1 MATSYPEAPEFGGN
15 TGEELVWN
23 RLMAQ
28 LPEQATVF
36 HSLQIAHLGQREID
50 FLVLWPGVGVAVL
63 EVKGGTVRRTHGR
76 WFSRGHRGEDHP
88 IEDPVR
94 QVRAAKHKL
103 REYLAGTD
111 AHAARFAELVVFPF
125 TRVGH
130 DFNAP
135 GTPLS
140 ILAGRD
146 DLDHLAEKIKAAI
159 HAEGMGTT
167 PQVASESP
175 FEDLI
180 TAILAN
186 TEDLGPVRAGAVEL
200 EDHADHLTENQR
212 VLLDVLAE
220 QPRLHI
226 QGPAGSGKTY
236 LALEQARRL
245 TEGGGRVA
253 VLCFNQGLAG
263 HLNEVA
269 GRWKRPAEYVG
280 AFHDLADLLRVPSAP
295 HLLPAAHDVDPQLF
309 WEVRLPQALTR
320 AARSLPR
327 EQRFDAIVVDE
338 GQDFRPLWWEAVIAL
353 LTDRGGNGLF
363 VFSDSNQ
370 SVYHRRPARP
380 LGMVPLSLRENLR
393 NTKQIANLAGAFTG
407 HSQRVRGLGGEP
419 VELIDVPASEAVAAA
434 DDAVDHLIADGWDPG
449 QIALLTTKYKHP
461 EQENQIRHHGKAGYW
476 AGYFGDRDVF
486 YSSVQG
492 FKGLERSAVVL
503 AVNGWHAG
511 LGRELLYTGMSRAR
525 TKLVVVGPRAEIE
538 ACGGPAVAKRLA
550 EAVAGRVDA
559 P

>member
-15 TGEELVWN
+15 TGEELVWK
-23 RLMAQ
+23 RLMEQ
-28 LPEQATVF
+28 LPDHATVF
-36 HSLQIAHLGQREID
+36 HSLHIAHLGEREID

-63 EVKGGTVRRTHGR
+63 EVKGGTVRRSRGH
-76 WFSRGHRGEDHP
+76 WFSRGRGGEDHR

-94 QVRAAKHKL
+94 QARAAKHKL
-103 REYLAGTD
+103 REYLAGTA
-111 AHAARFAELVVFPF
+111 AHATRFAELAVFPY
-125 TRVGH
+125 THVGN
-130 DFNAP
+130 DFHAP

-140 ILAGRD
+140 ILAGRE
-146 DLDHLAEKIKAAI
+146 DLDHLAEKVKAAI
-159 HAEGMGTT
+159 NAEGTHGE
-167 PQVASESP
+167 AHSGDSP
-175 FEDLI
+175 FEGLI
-180 TAILAN
+180 EAILAN
-186 TEDLGPVRAGAVEL
+186 TEDIGPARASAVEL

-220 QPRLHI
+220 QPRLHV
-226 QGPAGSGKTY
+226 QGTAGSGKTY

-245 TEGGGRVA
+245 AADGRRVA
-253 VLCFNQGLAG
+253 ILCFNQGLAG

-269 GRWKRPAEYVG
+269 GRWKRPPEYVG
-280 AFHDLADLLRVPSAP
+280 AFHDLSEYLTVPLAS
-295 HLLPAAHDVDPQLF
+295 HDDDPQLF
-309 WEVRLPQALTR
+309 WDVRLPQALTR
-320 AARSLPR
+320 VARALPR
-327 EQRFDAIVVDE
+327 ERRFDAIVVDE

-353 LTDRGGNGLF
+353 LVDRRGDGLY

-370 SVYHRRPARP
+370 SVYHRRAVRP

-407 HSQRVRGLGGEP
+407 HEQRVRGLAGEP
-419 VELIDVPASEAVAAA
+419 IELIDVPASEAVAAA
-434 DDAVDHLIADGWDPG
+434 DDAVDRLISVGWEPG
-449 QIALLTTKYKHP
+449 QIALLTTKYRHP
-461 EQENQIRHHGKAGYW
+461 EQDNQIRHHGKAGYW

-503 AVNGWHAG
+503 AVNGWHQG

-538 ACGGPAVAKRLA
+538 ECGGPAVAKRLA
-550 EAVAGRVDA
+550 AAVAGRVVA